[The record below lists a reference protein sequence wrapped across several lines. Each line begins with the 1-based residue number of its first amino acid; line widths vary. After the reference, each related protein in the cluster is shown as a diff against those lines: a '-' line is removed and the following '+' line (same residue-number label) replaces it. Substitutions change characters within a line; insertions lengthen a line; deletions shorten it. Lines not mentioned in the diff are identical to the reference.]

1 MKAAVW
7 YGKKDVRVEDVLEP
21 PAPGPEE
28 VKIKVH
34 WCGIC
39 GSDLHEYLAG
49 PIFIPVES
57 PHPLTG
63 KTAPLIL
70 GHEFSGEVVEVGE
83 GVTNVKIGDRVSP
96 DACRYC
102 GTCFMCK
109 QNRYSVCEKS
119 AFTGL
124 MADGAFAEY
133 VNVPAYT
140 LYKLLPEISS
150 EAGALI
156 EPIAVGVHAIRR
168 GHVLV
173 GDTVA
178 IVGTGTIGLVSLQAA
193 RAAGA
198 SKVFC
203 LEMARARGPVE
214 MARARKEARKEFAK
228 KLGAT
233 AVVDPTETD
242 AVEEV
247 RRLTGGLG
255 VDVAIECV
263 GGEETASLAIQ
274 LTRRGGKTVIVG
286 IFEKPSQLHFN
297 ELVFNEKEVVG
308 SLAYYGEFAT
318 TIALLADGRLVAEP
332 LITGKIKLDDIVEKG
347 FEELVARK
355 GSNIKILVSP
365 G

>member
-7 YGKKDVRVEDVLEP
+7 YGKKDVRVEDVPEP

-70 GHEFSGEVVEVGE
+70 GHEFSGEVVEAGE
-83 GVTNVKIGDRVSP
+83 SVTNVKVGDRVTA
-96 DACRYC
+96 DACQYC

-109 QNRYSVCEKS
+109 QNRYSLCEKL

-124 MADGAFAEY
+124 MADGAFAKY

-140 LYKLLPEISS
+140 LYKLLPEISY
-150 EAGALI
+150 EAGALV

-178 IVGTGTIGLVSLQAA
+178 IVGAGTIGLVTLQAA

-198 SKVFC
+198 SKVFS
-203 LEMARARGPVE
+203 LE
-214 MARARKEARKEFAK
+214 MARARKEFAT

-233 AVVDPTETD
+233 AVVDPSKTD

-263 GGEETASLAIQ
+263 GGEKTAPLAIQ

-286 IFEKPSQLHFN
+286 IFEKPSELHFN
-297 ELVFNEKEVVG
+297 ELVFNEKEVIG

-347 FEELVARK
+347 FEELVAHK
-355 GSNIKILVSP
+355 ESNIKILVSP
-365 G
+365 E